1 MSSFFCKSISAR
13 TAFPLSYVRRRIS
26 SIEQGQLRCGAFRI
40 DLVYKRVII
49 HEFLARYDDT
59 HPLVRAYVNH
69 DVCLV
74 NPFRC
79 KIMHKKAVFEMLT
92 DEDRQSWFTRS
103 EQEAIRRSVPWTRR
117 VADRK
122 TTREGREIGLLD
134 FIRRNRSRLVL
145 KPNDDYGGHGVHFGA
160 QLDEREWD
168 NAIETALSADYIVQD
183 ALDLHPEV
191 FPIFSETDWKLQPMF
206 VDTNPFLFRGKVC
219 GAMVRLSATPI
230 VNVTSAAARPGF
242 LFCSKQAN
250 SRLLHGGSNAKE
262 AHKSQ
267 IAQSLLRRETPRST
281 MLSTVDTMDVASARQ
296 NASSDLKKTPKGV
309 RSPDHVFTLGIEE
322 ELQIIDPETR
332 ELRSY
337 IQQILADGKIILKEQ
352 IKPELHQS
360 IVEIGT
366 EICSDARDARRQITA
381 LRTELAKVAAQHGLV
396 IASAGTHPF
405 SHWMDQ
411 LITVNERYT
420 TVVNDMQQVAR
431 VCLTFGLHV
440 HVGIPDREEAID
452 IMNQA
457 RYFLPHLY
465 ALSVNSPFWL
475 GQNTG
480 LKAYRQMIFE
490 RLPRT
495 GIPDAFQSL
504 SEYEDYWKLL
514 VATNCID
521 NPKKIWWDV
530 RLHPFFDTIEFRIC
544 DAQSRVDDTIALAA
558 LMQAIVFKL
567 QKLRRN
573 NVTFRSYQKRLLD
586 ENRWRAGRYGLDGKL
601 IDFGRKCEV
610 DERELLEEMLEF
622 VSDEVEELGNE
633 HEIEHIHRIM
643 REGTGADRQL
653 MVWER
658 TQDMKAV
665 VDQIVAETNQGLAV

>member
-1 MSSFFCKSISAR
+1 M
-13 TAFPLSYVRRRIS
+13 
-26 SIEQGQLRCGAFRI
+26 
-40 DLVYKRVII
+40 
-49 HEFLARYDDT
+49 
-59 HPLVRAYVNH
+59 
-69 DVCLV
+69 
-74 NPFRC
+74 
-79 KIMHKKAVFEMLT
+79 
-92 DEDRQSWFTRS
+92 
-103 EQEAIRRSVPWTRR
+103 
-117 VADRK
+117 
-122 TTREGREIGLLD
+122 
-134 FIRRNRSRLVL
+134 
-145 KPNDDYGGHGVHFGA
+145 
-160 QLDEREWD
+160 
-168 NAIETALSADYIVQD
+168 LSA
-183 ALDLHPEV
+183 L
-191 FPIFSETDWKLQPMF
+191 
-206 VDTNPFLFRGKVC
+206 
-219 GAMVRLSATPI
+219 
-230 VNVTSAAARPGF
+230 
-242 LFCSKQAN
+242 
-250 SRLLHGGSNAKE
+250 
-262 AHKSQ
+262 
-267 IAQSLLRRETPRST
+267 
-281 MLSTVDTMDVASARQ
+281 DTMDVASPPQ
-296 NASSDLKKTPKGV
+296 NASPELKETTTTR

-332 ELRSY
+332 ELRSH
-337 IQQILADGKIILKEQ
+337 IQQILADGKMMLKEQ
-352 IKPELHQS
+352 VKPGVAPVDCGNRHRNLRRCAGGRKTNCQS
-360 IVEIGT
+360 SQRIGQ
-366 EICSDARDARRQITA
+366 IGGAGWAPNRFRR
-381 LRTELAKVAAQHGLV
+381 H
-396 IASAGTHPF
+396 ASLFSLDGSTH
-405 SHWMDQ
+405 H
-411 LITVNERYT
+411 RYT
-420 TVVNDMQQVAR
+420 SGTTTIVKDMQQVAR

-452 IMNQA
+452 VMNQV

-544 DAQSRVDDTIALAA
+544 DAQSRVDNTIALAA

-567 QKLRRN
+567 QKLRRH

-586 ENRWRAGRYGLDGKL
+586 ENQWRAGRYGLDGKL
-601 IDFGRKCEV
+601 IDFGRKCET

-622 VSDEVEELGNE
+622 VAEEVEELGNGR
-633 HEIEHIHRIM
+633 EIEHIERIM

-665 VDQIVAETNQGLAV
+665 VDHIVAETYEGLAV